1 MVSEMAEIDPVKF
14 GLLIGQ
20 VKTLEN
26 QVADMQQDVK
36 ELLEIA
42 NRVKGGIWLG
52 GVGITALSAV
62 VSWLV
67 AHFK

>member
-1 MVSEMAEIDPVKF
+1 MVSDMAEIDPVKF

-67 AHFK
+67 AHFR

>member
-1 MVSEMAEIDPVKF
+1 MVSDMAEIDPVKF

-52 GVGITALSAV
+52 GVGITMLSGV

-67 AHFK
+67 AHFR